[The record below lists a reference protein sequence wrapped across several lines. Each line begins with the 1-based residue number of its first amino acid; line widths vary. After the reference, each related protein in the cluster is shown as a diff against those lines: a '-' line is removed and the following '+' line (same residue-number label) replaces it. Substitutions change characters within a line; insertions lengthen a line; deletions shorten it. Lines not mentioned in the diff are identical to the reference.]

1 MKRTT
6 HVCTLNR
13 RRHLHIVH
21 MLGNF
26 QLLNFFLCI
35 TLLKG
40 NISMYEQLEHSV
52 QRSEDNIF
60 NAIFVYDIFIIF
72 IQIGKGTLQRHFC

>member
-1 MKRTT
+1 
-6 HVCTLNR
+6 
-13 RRHLHIVH
+13 
-21 MLGNF
+21 
-26 QLLNFFLCI
+26 
-35 TLLKG
+35 
-40 NISMYEQLEHSV
+40 MYEQLEHSV